1 MRQPYSP
8 IRVGS
13 VTLPFLWA
21 KKAWLLP
28 DNTLTTNPIKAQL
41 AAERQNKKLKLL
53 AAALSLT
60 AA

>member
-28 DNTLTTNPIKAQL
+28 DNTLTSNPLKAQRL
-41 AAERQNKKLKLL
+41 AEERNEQLKLL
-53 AAALSLT
+53 AAALNLS

>member
-13 VTLPFLWA
+13 VTLPFLFHR
-21 KKAWLLP
+21 KAWLLP
-28 DNTLTTNPIKAQL
+28 DNTLTSNPLKAQRV
-41 AAERQNKKLKLL
+41 AEEKYQHLKLL
-53 AAALSLT
+53 AVALSLT